1 MVLRGQKPGAGEV
14 ERVNPRG
21 KLTAATCRRCSLLLA
36 VTGLF
41 WLLIGQEEEGQA
53 QGQSSR
59 NYGEDRQISPQGAA
73 AVTTA

>member
-1 MVLRGQKPGAGEV
+1 MVLQGQKPGAGEV
-14 ERVNPRG
+14 ERANPRG
-21 KLTAATCRRCSLLLA
+21 KLTVTSCCGCPLSLAA
-36 VTGLF
+36 TGLF

-53 QGQSSR
+53 RGQSSR